1 MKLRYASDEDIP
13 LLAELNHQLI
23 QDERAPNPMSVREL
37 AERMRAWLSTD
48 YRAVIFELAA
58 EPIAYALFRSSE
70 EGVYLRQFFVSRAH
84 RRRGVGRRAIET
96 FREQIVSPD
105 QALSLEV
112 LIHNEAGIAF
122 WQAVGFEQHA
132 VSFRIGPKRATV

>member
-1 MKLRYASDEDIP
+1 
-13 LLAELNHQLI
+13 
-23 QDERAPNPMSVREL
+23 MS
-37 AERMRAWLSTD
+37 
-48 YRAVIFELAA
+48 
-58 EPIAYALFRSSE
+58 FRHRISGPVVSS
-70 EGVYLRQFFVSRAH
+70 FFSLQPEFAQRDAAH